1 MLQLKVGANQATPC
15 VAACPALLL
24 SACLS
29 TPAHATTSLSF
40 EEGGYSILFEIGHEA
55 RPVIASLR
63 FNAPDDNEGIW
74 LQSDLQFKT
83 FDTKRRIFRLIYTGG
98 DPHVPPFTFVV
109 LADKL
114 PLMVNDKQI
123 NSS

>member
-1 MLQLKVGANQATPC
+1 M
-15 VAACPALLL
+15 
-24 SACLS
+24 
-29 TPAHATTSLSF
+29 
-40 EEGGYSILFEIGHEA
+40 
-55 RPVIASLR
+55 IASLR

-123 NSS
+123 NSSFSWEM